1 MQNKVLALITVNVT
15 ENSKVHFF
23 LKKRS
28 TTTSKNDYVRKGVD
42 W

>member
-1 MQNKVLALITVNVT
+1 MQNKVLVLITVNVT

-23 LKKRS
+23 FKEKKYYYVE
-28 TTTSKNDYVRKGVD
+28 NDYVRKGVD